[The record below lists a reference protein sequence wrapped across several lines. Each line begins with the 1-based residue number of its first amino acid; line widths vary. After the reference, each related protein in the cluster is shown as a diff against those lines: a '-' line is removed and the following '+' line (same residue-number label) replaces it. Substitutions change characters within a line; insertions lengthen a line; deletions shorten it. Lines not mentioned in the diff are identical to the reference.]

1 MHVDIQRLT
10 NEELIRR
17 TEELAADIRT
27 KTCDLVES
35 LAEMDR
41 RKLYQDFHY
50 ASLFEYCIHKLRM
63 SEAAAYRRIRAA
75 RAFQAYPP
83 VKPLMREGKLT
94 LEALALLHPYLNDAD
109 AGKLVSE
116 ASGKRVWEVERL
128 IASRRTEE
136 PRRDVV
142 RFIAPA
148 LAAPVT
154 IPDTRSLFDSPAVV
168 SAPAAAVS
176 KAALNE
182 PPTVAP
188 SPPPDQTSP
197 PPDRTCPPSDEAAPS
212 VCAPAAAPP
221 AVHAPAGPADPAS
234 EAAPSRH
241 AVRIAFTADESFFR
255 LMKEAQAAMRHKYPD
270 GRLDGVFGDALEAL
284 LRKKRPWAFPKR
296 ATPR

>member
-1 MHVDIQRLT
+1 MDIQRLT

-17 TEELAADIRT
+17 TEELAADVRT

-83 VKPLMREGKLT
+83 VKPLMRDGKLT

-142 RFIAPA
+142 RFIAPIPA
-148 LAAPVT
+148 APAAVPEDSGSSLFELPAAASAPTTPAPIAAPVE
-154 IPDTRSLFDSPAVV
+154 PA
-168 SAPAAAVS
+168 
-176 KAALNE
+176 
-182 PPTVAP
+182 TVAP
-188 SPPPDQTSP
+188 FPPPDRTSP
-197 PPDRTCPPSDEAAPS
+197 PPDEAASAVSTPS
-212 VCAPAAAPP
+212 AASSAVQAISCPACAERASPP
-221 AVHAPAGPADPAS
+221 P
-234 EAAPSRH
+234 RH

-255 LMKEAQAAMRHKYPD
+255 LMTEAQAAMRHKYPN
-270 GRLDGVFGDALEAL
+270 GRLDGVFRDALEAL
-284 LRKKRPWAFPKR
+284 LRKKRPWAFPRR
-296 ATPR
+296 AAA